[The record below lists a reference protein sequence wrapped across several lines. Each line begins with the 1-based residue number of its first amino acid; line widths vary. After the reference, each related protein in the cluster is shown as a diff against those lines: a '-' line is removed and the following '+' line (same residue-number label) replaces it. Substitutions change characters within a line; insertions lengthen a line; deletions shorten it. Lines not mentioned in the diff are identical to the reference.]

1 MNRRI
6 AIFLVGCSLL
16 INACAT
22 HTRAATPVALTI
34 TSDTA
39 NDRFV
44 QQVRN
49 AALDA
54 IAAQVPNPHPM
65 TIAVDLVVATQPNQT
80 AIMGFTPPV
89 NQQRTVTSIGP
100 QPWTEGAQPTVPVN
114 SSPVTV
120 TGSPEITTYRVS
132 YTISD
137 TAGKVLERNQLTL
150 DQGRLLSGGL
160 AMPVKGR
167 IGLTLREELVNS
179 TAAFL
184 ASRVKTLSR

>member
-1 MNRRI
+1 VNRRI
-6 AIFLVGCSLL
+6 ALVLAGCSLL

-22 HTRAATPVALTI
+22 HTRAATPVAVTI

-49 AALDA
+49 ATLDA
-54 IAAQVPNPHPM
+54 IAVQVPNPHPM

-80 AIMGFTPPV
+80 AIMGFVPPV
-89 NQQRTVTSIGP
+89 NQQRTVASVGS
-100 QPWTEGAQPTVPVN
+100 QPWAEGAPPTVPVN
-114 SSPVTV
+114 SSPFTAIS
-120 TGSPEITTYRVS
+120 SPEITTYRVT
-132 YTISD
+132 YTITD
-137 TAGKVLERNQLTL
+137 TAGKVLEKNQLTL
-150 DQGRLLSGGL
+150 DQGRLRSGAL
-160 AMPVKGR
+160 AMPVTGR
-167 IGLTLREELVNS
+167 YGLTLREELVNS